1 MGRCFVIEVKKDSV
15 KVRHVMHYD
24 IDSILS
30 LHKRIGVKQSNI
42 AYMISSGFGGPMDFS
57 FIAEVDRK
65 VVGVVIAHLMY
76 VYIPI
81 TELCLINGIMVDPQ
95 YKRHHLGSK
104 LVDELIKFC
113 RTQNVTTIRALA
125 EDTNKELN
133 EFVQYHGFHP
143 SKIVSWDKILE
154 P

>member
-1 MGRCFVIEVKKDSV
+1 MNAIQAETV

-57 FIAEVDRK
+57 FIAEVDKK
-65 VVGVVIAHLMY
+65 VVGVIIAHLMY

-81 TELCLINGIMVDPQ
+81 TELCLINGIIVDPQ
-95 YKRHHLGSK
+95 YWRHHVGTK
-104 LVDELIKFC
+104 MVNELTNFC
-113 RTQNVTTIRALA
+113 RTQNIRVIRALA
-125 EDTNKELN
+125 EVGNKELN
-133 EFVQYHGFHP
+133 EFVRAHGFRP
-143 SKIVSWDKILE
+143 SKIVSFDKEINS
-154 P
+154 

>member
-1 MGRCFVIEVKKDSV
+1 MSEVKAPTV

-57 FIAEVDRK
+57 FIAEIDRK

-76 VYIPI
+76 LYIPI

-95 YKRHHLGSK
+95 YQHLHIGSK
-104 LVDELIKFC
+104 LVEELCKFC
-113 RTQNVTTIRALA
+113 RTQNITTIRALA
-125 EDTNKELN
+125 EDTNTSLN
-133 EFVQYHGFHP
+133 EFVRYHGFHP
-143 SKIVSWDKILE
+143 SKIINWDKILE
-154 P
+154 